1 MIVFATLLVAGCS
14 LYAAYQYFFSNIHA
28 PVVHGHQHEIFV
40 VQKGMT
46 LDAILSKLERLGIIK
61 STIPLRAYIK
71 ATGQAPVIKAGD
83 YRFGSPITPLAVL
96 DVLKSGCIELDKLT
110 IIEGWTRFEIAQAMS
125 EIKSL
130 KVDRQKALALTNQYR
145 LIADID
151 PVAKNLEGYLFPDTY
166 FVQSNTTAQ
175 DLIEQMV
182 ARARK
187 VISEAQAQ
195 ARGPRLSTHNAVTM
209 ASIVETEAK
218 LKVERPIIASVIN
231 NRLARKM
238 PLAMDSTIVYASKSI
253 GKWKNDGIIY
263 QSDLDL
269 KTPYNTRKYAGLPPG
284 PVGSP
289 GLSSLQAVLTPATT
303 NYLYYVREPSRD
315 DGAHNFYADAAG
327 FEIGVARLR
336 QWEKQHRPHLN

>member
-83 YRFGSPITPLAVL
+83 YRFGSPITPLVVL
-96 DVLKSGCIELDKLT
+96 DVLKSGGIELDKLT

-187 VISEAQAQ
+187 VIS
-195 ARGPRLSTHNAVTM
+195 
-209 ASIVETEAK
+209 
-218 LKVERPIIASVIN
+218 
-231 NRLARKM
+231 
-238 PLAMDSTIVYASKSI
+238 
-253 GKWKNDGIIY
+253 
-263 QSDLDL
+263 
-269 KTPYNTRKYAGLPPG
+269 
-284 PVGSP
+284 
-289 GLSSLQAVLTPATT
+289 
-303 NYLYYVREPSRD
+303 
-315 DGAHNFYADAAG
+315 
-327 FEIGVARLR
+327 
-336 QWEKQHRPHLN
+336 